1 MLSLRVFVIPMT
13 ALITLLSGFILIVS
27 TPPIWE
33 AIYDMAVPE
42 GGKIKPEWREDAK
55 QISRAFWGDKNY
67 TEVNQELG
75 SIRLGKKET
84 DHFTDVRDLI
94 HLLFFPLVIG
104 LATLAAWRWGFQQPI
119 RWYWSLLYM
128 SLFGITLAI
137 WGLVAWRHM
146 FRTLHWWIFQ
156 DDSWILPKG
165 CASLILFPYS
175 VWQMVGAVVIVTLF
189 LRLGMLSVL
198 QIIQFRKAKKTPSE
212 AI

>member
-1 MLSLRVFVIPMT
+1 
-13 ALITLLSGFILIVS
+13 
-27 TPPIWE
+27 
-33 AIYDMAVPE
+33 
-42 GGKIKPEWREDAK
+42 
-55 QISRAFWGDKNY
+55 
-67 TEVNQELG
+67 
-75 SIRLGKKET
+75 
-84 DHFTDVRDLI
+84 
-94 HLLFFPLVIG
+94 
-104 LATLAAWRWGFQQPI
+104 
-119 RWYWSLLYM
+119 M

-189 LRLGMLSVL
+189 LCLGMLSVL
-198 QIIQFRKAKKTPSE
+198 QIIQFKKAKKTPSE